1 MRFVAAISAAS
12 KPAQARISAPDRQS
26 VYRPGLPSAM
36 ILSRGNTANGIAKWI
51 DFAWFATL
59 AADTT
64 DTVGAQNAP
73 DVGAGPM
80 ESAR

>member
-1 MRFVAAISAAS
+1 
-12 KPAQARISAPDRQS
+12 
-26 VYRPGLPSAM
+26 M